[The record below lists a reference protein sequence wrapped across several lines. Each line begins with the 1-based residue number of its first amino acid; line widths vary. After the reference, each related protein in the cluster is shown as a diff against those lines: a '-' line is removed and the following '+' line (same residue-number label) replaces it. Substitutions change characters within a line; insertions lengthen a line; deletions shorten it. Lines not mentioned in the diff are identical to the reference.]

1 METLARSKTMVNLRK
16 IDIKT
21 WRSPVA
27 SQFGI
32 RRLPTV
38 WLYHGNKKVSSD
50 TRDVF
55 SRVSQ
60 LN

>member
-1 METLARSKTMVNLRK
+1 METLAHGKTMVNLRR
-16 IDIKT
+16 IDIDT

-27 SQFGI
+27 SQFSI

-55 SRVSQ
+55 NRVSQ